1 MNFQDIK
8 SYAENCIRDYPPP
21 CACAC
26 PFVLDVRAF
35 IDRVAKGKYSGAL
48 RLYSDAVLFPGTVS
62 RLCPAYCGDFC
73 VRGGFDS
80 SVDIRLIERGVLE
93 NVKRAEPV
101 RYAIPPKNT
110 RVAVIGAGL
119 SGLSCAYRLAGKGYI
134 VTVFEASGNIGGA
147 AVKSL
152 PEGIADAD
160 FQSAFKYIGYELR
173 LNERIKDIN
182 EVHHNFD
189 AIYVSTG
196 KEGNDFGLLP
206 SWNSKTLTSSMQ
218 GVFAGG
224 SLTDCPPIWSI
235 ENGLRAASSIE
246 EFLKTGR
253 NDGVGLLYDR
263 PPVNDKF
270 YEIKYDFHAPAP
282 ADVSYIDEAK
292 RCPMCNCSLCIDAC
306 PLMEYYKTNPKRIA
320 ADLGV
325 TVLPVE
331 GKIKHVASRML
342 NSCNLCGLCDAV
354 CPAGVETFAAM
365 FESRRMM
372 SDSGNIPA
380 AFHDFWL
387 ADMQF
392 SFSDS
397 AYAVIGPESAGS
409 GLLFFP
415 GCQLAASSPHAA
427 EAAYKYIKSIR
438 PDASMMLSCCGIPA
452 AWAAES
458 DMLAQCTEKIRAEW
472 LKLGCPDVLFA
483 CSSCMQNFEQYLPEI
498 KGRLVYEWLA
508 LNDGELCYPNYIRD
522 SLDSGDSAA
531 DLSGACVF
539 DPCSSRTNE
548 AGRTAVRRLAEKSG
562 FSLSELDLSGPKAA
576 CCGFGGHIYPA
587 NPSLL
592 SKVINERTYAAEST
606 YITYCANCR
615 DFFLHEGKD
624 SLHILDILFAA
635 EVRVKLPGFS
645 ERRQNRAAL
654 KERFTGVLSK
664 PRVPAV
670 TLDIPDAILKKM
682 NGLLLLNEDA
692 EDIVARSELTGAKL
706 INPDND
712 RFTAYGKSLSVT
724 IWVEYEMHSKTQA
737 VLHNIYSHRMN
748 IKPGTRGE
756 PHVAGI
762 PDESGLICAKCRIP
776 LEKTETKFEYLK
788 HEFSH
793 AIPKCPICD
802 RAYISE
808 ELVLGKMLEVETML
822 EDK

>member
-26 PFVLDVRAF
+26 PFVLDVRSF

-73 VRGGFDS
+73 VRNSFDS
-80 SVDIRLIERGVLE
+80 RVDLRLIERGLLE

-101 RYAIPPKNT
+101 RYAIPPKNI
-110 RVAVIGAGL
+110 RIAVIGAGL
-119 SGLSCAYRLAGKGYI
+119 SGLACVYRLAGKGYI
-134 VTVFEASGNIGGA
+134 VTLFEASGSIGGA
-147 AVKSL
+147 AAESL
-152 PEGIADAD
+152 PDGVTDAD
-160 FQSAFKYIGYELR
+160 FQSAFKYINYELR
-173 LNERIKDIN
+173 LNEKIKDID
-182 EVHHNFD
+182 EVRHNFD
-189 AIYVSTG
+189 AVYVSTG
-196 KEGNDFGLLP
+196 KEGDDFGLLS
-206 SWNSKTLTSSMQ
+206 SWNSKTLTTSMQ
-218 GVFAGG
+218 GVCAGG
-224 SLTDCPPIWSI
+224 SLTDCPPIWNI
-235 ENGLRAASSIE
+235 ENGLRAASSVE
-246 EFLKTGR
+246 EFLMTGR
-253 NDGVGLLYDR
+253 NDGSGPLYNR

-270 YEIKYDFHAPAP
+270 YEIKYDFRAPAP
-282 ADVSYIDEAK
+282 AGANVSYADEAR
-292 RCPMCNCSLCIDAC
+292 RCPACNCSLCIDAC

-392 SFSDS
+392 SFSDG

-409 GLLFFP
+409 SLLFFP
-415 GCQLAASSPHAA
+415 GCQLAASSPYAV
-427 EAAYKYIKSIR
+427 EAAYKYIKSVR

-452 AWAAES
+452 AWAAEN
-458 DMLAQCTEKIRAEW
+458 DMLERSVEKIRADW
-472 LKLGCPDVLFA
+472 LKLGCPDVFFA
-483 CSSCMQNFEQYLPEI
+483 CSSCMQNFEQHLPEI
-498 KGRLVYEWLA
+498 KGRLIYEWLA
-508 LNDGELCYPNYIRD
+508 LNDDELCYPNYIRA
-522 SLDSGDSAA
+522 S
-531 DLSGACVF
+531 CVF

-548 AGRTAVRRLAEKSG
+548 AGRTAVRKLAEKSG

-592 SKVINERTYAAEST
+592 GKVINKRTAAAEST

-635 EVRVKLPGFS
+635 EISVKLPGFS

-654 KERFTGVLSK
+654 KERFTGLLSK
-664 PRVPAV
+664 PRVPSV
-670 TLDIPDAILKKM
+670 TLDIPDAILRKM
-682 NGLLLLNEDA
+682 NDLLLLNEDA
-692 EDIVARSELTGAKL
+692 EDIVALSELTGAKL
-706 INPDND
+706 INIDGG
-712 RFTAYGKSLSVT
+712 RFVAYGKSLSVT
-724 IWVEYEMHSKTQA
+724 IWVEYEMCSEARA
-737 VLHNIYSHRMN
+737 VLHNIYSHRMS
-748 IKPGTRGE
+748 IKPGTQGE
-756 PHVAGI
+756 RRIAGT

-776 LEKTETKFEYLK
+776 LEKSETKFEYLK

-802 RAYISE
+802 QAYISE